1 MPEGYRKQ
9 RCLHRRA
16 KPTSR
21 VSGESLLGMDGRSR
35 ASSIDRMRKM
45 KTNALGNDL
54 FTFLT
59 PATEQL
65 GIRPNQAPEQTNT
78 KRAQLYRQRRVLKRL
93 DPLAHLARVLSP
105 TQRVN
110 HTPRKFCIS
119 QPSRGGNFLQ
129 VQKVELGQSEEIER
143 AKLSRKKTVSSD

>member
-1 MPEGYRKQ
+1 MPEGYRAQ
-9 RCLHRRA
+9 RGLHGRA
-16 KPTSR
+16 MPTSR
-21 VSGESLLGMDGRSR
+21 VSGESLLRMDGRRR

-45 KTNALGNDL
+45 KTNALGKDL
-54 FTFLT
+54 LTFLT
-59 PATEQL
+59 PTTEQL
-65 GIRPNQAPEQTNT
+65 GIRLNQAPEQNNI
-78 KRAQLYRQRRVLKRL
+78 KRAQLYRRRRVLKRRR

-143 AKLSRKKTVSSD
+143 AKLSRTRKL

>member
-21 VSGESLLGMDGRSR
+21 VSGESLLQMDGRRR

-59 PATEQL
+59 PTTEQL
-65 GIRPNQAPEQTNT
+65 GIRLNQAPEQKNT
-78 KRAQLYRQRRVLKRL
+78 KRAQLYRRRRVLKRL
-93 DPLAHLARVLSP
+93 DPLAHLARVLVTSLAPHERLPEILVVPREKTP
-105 TQRVN
+105 TGAAA
-110 HTPRKFCIS
+110 
-119 QPSRGGNFLQ
+119 RGNP
-129 VQKVELGQSEEIER
+129 
-143 AKLSRKKTVSSD
+143 

>member
-1 MPEGYRKQ
+1 
-9 RCLHRRA
+9 
-16 KPTSR
+16 
-21 VSGESLLGMDGRSR
+21 
-35 ASSIDRMRKM
+35 MRKM

-59 PATEQL
+59 PTTEQL
-65 GIRPNQAPEQTNT
+65 GIRLNQAPEQKHT
-78 KRAQLYRQRRVLKRL
+78 KLAQLYRRRRVLKRL

-119 QPSRGGNFLQ
+119 QPSRGRNFLQ

>member
-9 RCLHRRA
+9 RCLHRPA

-21 VSGESLLGMDGRSR
+21 VSGESPLRMDGRRR
-35 ASSIDRMRKM
+35 ASSVDRMRKM

-59 PATEQL
+59 PTTEQL
-65 GIRPNQAPEQTNT
+65 GIRLNQAPEQKHT
-78 KRAQLYRQRRVLKRL
+78 KLAQLYRRRRVLKRL

-119 QPSRGGNFLQ
+119 QPSRGRNFLQ

>member
-1 MPEGYRKQ
+1 MPEGCRTQ
-9 RCLHRRA
+9 RGSHGRA
-16 KPTSR
+16 LPTSR
-21 VSGESLLGMDGRSR
+21 VSGESLLGTDGRRR

-54 FTFLT
+54 LTFLT
-59 PATEQL
+59 PTTEQL
-65 GIRPNQAPEQTNT
+65 GIRLNQAPEQNT
-78 KRAQLYRQRRVLKRL
+78 IKRAQPYRRRRVLKRR
-93 DPLAHLARVLSP
+93 DPPAHLARVPSP

-119 QPSRGGNFLQ
+119 QPSRGGNFPR

-143 AKLSRKKTVSSD
+143 AKLSRTKTVSSD

>member
-1 MPEGYRKQ
+1 
-9 RCLHRRA
+9 
-16 KPTSR
+16 
-21 VSGESLLGMDGRSR
+21 MDGRRR
-35 ASSIDRMRKM
+35 ASSVDRMRKM

-59 PATEQL
+59 PTTEQL
-65 GIRPNQAPEQTNT
+65 GIRLNQAPEQKHT
-78 KRAQLYRQRRVLKRL
+78 KLAQLYRRRRVLKRL

-119 QPSRGGNFLQ
+119 QPSRGRNFLQ